1 MQQAVVF
8 RFREDIR
15 ELLHFLFL
23 YNCMKAVCET
33 QTGIKDT
40 PPVVSFCFAKL
51 NTNGL
56 IPAGWKGTCAV
67 RALRKIAGSKFS
79 VRLIGLTF

>member
-8 RFREDIR
+8 CFREGVR
-15 ELLHFLFL
+15 QLLHFFFL

-51 NTNGL
+51 NAKRL
-56 IPAGWKGTCAV
+56 IPA
-67 RALRKIAGSKFS
+67 
-79 VRLIGLTF
+79 